1 MIFSLICHRFVT
13 DSSSIHHRFITEQPT
28 PHGEGMSAMGSRGRG
43 CTLEFWTTR
52 VHVPRLV
59 PSVLS
64 TRTARVDRTVCL
76 VSRSLVQT
84 RATGTGGGADVLD
97 RPRTTPGEP
106 KTRRRRGRPSIY
118 KVLLHNDDYNKRE
131 YVVQVLLKHVE
142 GYTVRGWVQR
152 RARAVET

>member
-1 MIFSLICHRFVT
+1 MHRAST
-13 DSSSIHHRFITEQPT
+13 R
-28 PHGEGMSAMGSRGRG
+28 RGRG
-43 CTLEFWTTR
+43 VHTPLPEFSTFCRCRGPYLVSSPTR
-52 VHVPRLV
+52 AVQSPHMPICSWDVRERMV
-59 PSVLS
+59 I
-64 TRTARVDRTVCL
+64 
-76 VSRSLVQT
+76 SRSLVIS

-142 GYTVRGWVQR
+142 GYTVRCR
-152 RARAVET
+152 RRVEFEFDSLSLNPHVARTVSHV